1 MIHELLL
8 GTTNIIDKSQ
18 QVHVNKIPSIS
29 IYIHIFKKCHY
40 QHSGADSRKNCIHI
54 IMTYSRGENLFP
66 LHLVEHIEMVWYCL
80 LSPFASRWCGDMFTC
95 GCDGSSLRGLKRAME
110 GPSFNGPRGGWDH
123 MIASCSEV
131 LWKFLGL
138 NWDMLNHVVSRH
150 SSRDRHQLVKKV
162 RYLN

>member
-54 IMTYSRGENLFP
+54 RMTYSRGENLFP

-95 GCDGSSLRGLKRAME
+95 GCDGSSLRGLKGRWRAPVSM
-110 GPSFNGPRGGWDH
+110 G
-123 MIASCSEV
+123 
-131 LWKFLGL
+131 
-138 NWDMLNHVVSRH
+138 HVVGGITWLLHVAKSCEKFWA
-150 SSRDRHQLVKKV
+150 LTEICWITW
-162 RYLN
+162 YLATAHETGINW